1 MWSPWKTMEHVNDF
15 WRTFHGVA
23 VGLVQCNELLL
34 VVGVSLLYFSP
45 VCGFLLLHLV

>member
-1 MWSPWKTMEHVNDF
+1 MEHVNDF

-45 VCGFLLLHLV
+45 VCGFLLLYLM